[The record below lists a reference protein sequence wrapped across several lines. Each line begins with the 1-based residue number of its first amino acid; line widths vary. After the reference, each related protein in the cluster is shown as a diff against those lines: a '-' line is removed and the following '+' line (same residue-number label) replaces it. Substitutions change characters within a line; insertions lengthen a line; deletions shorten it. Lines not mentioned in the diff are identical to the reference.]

1 MRHRLLAS
9 LTVLFALF
17 ACSKTPDDSTAM
29 RKAKDDTNRA
39 VDSARSAVVNATD
52 AAKEQARVAGDR
64 ARDATAN
71 AVVATKEK
79 AAEVE
84 GRTRALTQKVKDKL
98 DN

>member
-1 MRHRLLAS
+1 MHHRL
-9 LTVLFALF
+9 VVGFAILSALV
-17 ACSKTPDDSTAM
+17 ACSKQPDDSTAM

-52 AAKEQARVAGDR
+52 AAKAQARVAGDK
-64 ARDATAN
+64 ARDATAS